1 MKQYGLLCVLKGRG
15 RRHVTALTEETAL
28 MRLNVASLR
37 RMVRARLPVEFVRQ
51 ELTLYSGLELLLRYL
66 SHRGRL

>member
-1 MKQYGLLCVLKGRG
+1 
-15 RRHVTALTEETAL
+15 